1 MNNINIALA
10 YINGTEN
17 PLKVFCNLF
26 IYVLNKAD
34 NQKLRIDEVKEA
46 LTKEFGLKVPNHIIK
61 ACARVLKNN
70 NEVQILNS
78 GEGYKFLKSNF
89 DIKKFSDEL
98 LQRKIR
104 EENLINDLQEYLTE
118 VGVELEIDEARECF
132 VDFLIS
138 SNYAYNLFENGS
150 VMDMGLNE
158 KKISKEW
165 YISQYIKKV
174 EKEKNSQFYYI
185 LDIVQGLMIYVGLC
199 QFSDYNQDKEE
210 KFRGTSFYLD
220 TKMMLRYLG
229 YSWPELV
236 QETRELVDLIR
247 KEQQGNI
254 CIFQHTYQEIA
265 SALSNEIHALEY
277 GDEENYELECFR
289 KINSYKKD
297 RFKLDLQKLERKI
310 TEEEKIEISED
321 EDVTVDKNKRYNLN
335 CRKLSDYIHG
345 SYPKWKANTVY
356 NDVNS
361 INQINIKRKGNYNIK
376 FGGKNKLPIFVT
388 TNYPLITCCKK
399 FLKDEYKKEGREF
412 VFDNLP
418 IIADSALM
426 YRLWL
431 PKASRITDNMPA
443 LSLARIVH
451 TAQQENEIFYTK
463 FRNAI
468 KDFKEYDDITLDDL
482 SETYSSKL
490 FEITAKNA
498 EGNYENFTEEIL
510 AQSLEEFVTI
520 QTSKKDKEIDALKLQ
535 VQNKNNENLEKK
547 EELIKAY
554 TKIFLKNRSIVCK
567 CLCWLSRYWWLLS
580 AVLIVGITQILN
592 YLPTGKKDSPIYISW
607 FFGALLLSKPYVVK
621 ILDKIVNKKVD
632 IVTNCLKKCA
642 QRSLINSFEKKSDEN
657 ERKYREDII
666 EASFKI
672 LKIEL

>member
-10 YINGTEN
+10 YINETDN

-34 NQKLRIDEVKEA
+34 TQKLRIDEVKEA
-46 LTKEFGLKVPNHIIK
+46 FIKEFGLKVPNHIIK

-70 NEVQILNS
+70 SEIKILKT

-89 DIKKFSDEL
+89 DIEKFSEEL
-98 LQRKIR
+98 LQRKVR
-104 EENLINDLQEYLTE
+104 EENLVYDLQKYLTE
-118 VGVELEIDEARECF
+118 VGVKLGTDEVRKCF
-132 VDFLIS
+132 VDFLIA

-150 VMDMGLNE
+150 VTATESDE

-165 YISQYIKKV
+165 YISQYLKKAER
-174 EKEKNSQFYYI
+174 EKSIQFDYV
-185 LDIVQGLMIYVGLC
+185 LDIVQGLMVYVGLC
-199 QFSDYNQDKEE
+199 QFSDYNQDREE

-220 TKMMLRYLG
+220 TKLMLRYLG

-247 KEQQGNI
+247 KEYKGDI
-254 CIFQHTYQEIA
+254 CIFQHTYQEI
-265 SALSNEIHALEY
+265 SGALSNEIHALEY
-277 GDEENYELECFR
+277 GDDENYELECFR
-289 KINSYKKD
+289 KINSYKKE
-297 RFKLDLQKLERKI
+297 RFKLDLLKLENKI
-310 TEEEKIEISED
+310 IEEEKIEIAED
-321 EDVTVDKNKRYNLN
+321 IDVKADKNERYNLN
-335 CRKLSDYIHG
+335 CEKLIHYIRE
-345 SYPKWKANTVY
+345 SNPKWKANTVY

-361 INQINIKRKGNYNIK
+361 INQINIMRRGNYNIK

-388 TNYPLITCCKK
+388 TNYPLITCCKR
-399 FLKDEYKKEGREF
+399 FLKDEYKKEGRGF

-431 PKASRITDNMPA
+431 PKASQITDNMPA

-451 TAQQENEIFYTK
+451 TAQQENEVFYAK
-463 FRNAI
+463 FKAAI
-468 KDFKEYDDITLDDL
+468 KDYKEYDNITLDDL

-498 EGNYENFTEEIL
+498 EGNYENFSELVL
-510 AQSLEEFVTI
+510 AQSLDEFMTI
-520 QTSKKDKEIDALKLQ
+520 QMSKKDKEINELKLQ
-535 VQNKNNENLEKK
+535 VQEENNEKLRNR
-547 EELIKAY
+547 EELIDAY
-554 TKIFLKNRSIVCK
+554 TKISLANMSHICRIFCV
-567 CLCWLSRYWWLLS
+567 LSKYWWLLS

-592 YLPTGKKDSPIYISW
+592 YLPTNINDTAIFISW
-607 FFGALLLSKPYVVK
+607 VLGALLLIKPYFVK
-621 ILDKIVNKKVD
+621 ILDKVVNRKLD
-632 IVTNCLKKCA
+632 IVTNYFKQCA
-642 QRSLINSFEKKSDEN
+642 QKSFVNSFDKKSSEK
-657 ERKYREDII
+657 EREYKEAIL

-672 LKIEL
+672 LKIEK